1 MEKLISKKIILW
13 ASVSL
18 SMALVVAVWMISWQN
33 YDIAGSKKQA
43 QELRDKVQ
51 DNLKQINAPK
61 LDASILLLPLE
72 E

>member
-18 SMALVVAVWMISWQN
+18 SMALVVDVWMISWQN